1 MSMEIKPT
9 QKDAEYMDKWTRR
22 SAITHGI
29 SDERLMEMCNAERA
43 GRCLVLPFDIGSSV
57 FDIGL
62 GSINEWEVT
71 GFSIGDCNSD
81 PDFDYGD
88 PYNGELVV
96 HTKND
101 SLCAKLEFPESTI
114 GSYVFSDY
122 NATEDALNR
131 KEK

>member
-1 MSMEIKPT
+1 
-9 QKDAEYMDKWTRR
+9 
-22 SAITHGI
+22 
-29 SDERLMEMCNAERA
+29 MEMCNAVRA
-43 GRCLVLPFDIGSSV
+43 GRCWVLPFDIGSSV

-101 SLCAKLEFPESTI
+101 SLCAKLAFPESTI